1 MVNSTASYF
10 VGVKGGLVMSVIAF
24 SIVFIVI
31 IGLVLLLMAMEHISN
46 GIDKMSGNGVTDSSQ
61 LEKKNSS
68 VALAVRTET
77 DNKELIAVI
86 TAAITAM
93 CDKTVKILSFAPIS
107 APKASGWRM
116 MHKANNTEDFLN

>member
-31 IGLVLLLMAMEHISN
+31 IGLVLLLMAMKHISN
-46 GIDKMSGNGVTDSSQ
+46 GIDRMGGNGVTDSSQ

-93 CDKTVKILSFAPIS
+93 CGKAVKILSFAPIS

>member
-1 MVNSTASYF
+1 MINSTASYF

-93 CDKTVKILSFAPIS
+93 CGKAVKILSFAPIS